1 MSLPDQQGAVAP
13 ITRTLQIII
22 ASLAAG
28 VTIFLLISLV
38 VGPPGNAPVAALAG
52 LPVLTAIS
60 LLFALMVIPL
70 SIVVPTLLTDS
81 RRKQIAKTPPPHDR
95 PELIATYQTQK
106 IVGGA
111 LNEGAAFFTAIAYFV
126 ERNPVALG
134 LTVLL
139 ILGIVARFP
148 TRAKVEEWL
157 EDQLQ
162 KLSQERQSAA

>member
-1 MSLPDQQGAVAP
+1 MSLSDQQGAVAL

-38 VGPPGNAPVAALAG
+38 VGRPGNAPQAILAG
-52 LPVLTAIS
+52 LPVLTAVS
-60 LLFALMVIPL
+60 LLFALIVIPL
-70 SIVVPTLLTDS
+70 SIVVPTLITDS
-81 RRKQIAKTPPPHDR
+81 RRKQLVKTPPEQDR
-95 PELIATYQTQK
+95 HELITTYQTQK

-111 LNEGAAFFTAIAYFV
+111 LNEGVAFFTAIAYFV

-134 LTVLL
+134 LTLLL

-148 TRAKVEEWL
+148 TSSKVEEWL
-157 EDQLQ
+157 EDQFQ